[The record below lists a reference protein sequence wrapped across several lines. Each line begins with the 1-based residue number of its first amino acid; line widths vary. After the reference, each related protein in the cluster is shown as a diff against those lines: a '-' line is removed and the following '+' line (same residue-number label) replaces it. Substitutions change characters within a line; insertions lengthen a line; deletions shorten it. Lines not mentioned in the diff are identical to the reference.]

1 MQVTITRRTLE
12 YVEEIGLNA
21 LIDNNRSAKLRN
33 GHSNENKFH
42 KDNMNYNIQEDYF
55 TCYNQEKIVLSRNK
69 DQMGWKKSKI
79 TIYNENITIKKAC
92 ANCKYSN
99 ECCTTKYRAVS
110 ISGGISALKMMS
122 KFEKYEN
129 VLAYTKRFS
138 TVEAPNGTL
147 KIHYHINELLTPNI
161 FKSQNKN

>member
-1 MQVTITRRTLE
+1 M
-12 YVEEIGLNA
+12 
-21 LIDNNRSAKLRN
+21 
-33 GHSNENKFH
+33 
-42 KDNMNYNIQEDYF
+42 
-55 TCYNQEKIVLSRNK
+55 
-69 DQMGWKKSKI
+69 KKSKI
-79 TIYNENITIKKAC
+79 RIYNENITIKKAC

-110 ISGGISALKMMS
+110 ISGGILALKMML
-122 KFEKYEN
+122 KFEEYEN